1 METQNTGEKQLKLI
15 EEMIAS
21 AKVKA
26 SEGSIY
32 YLIWGWLVLIAA
44 ACHFILLNYTS
55 YQNHWIAWPILMAL
69 GGIISGI
76 VGFRQEK
83 KATIKTYVDRA
94 MGYLWG
100 AVGITLFVVLIAMIK
115 LGPLVAYPILIF
127 LYGIGTFVSGG
138 ILKFKPLV
146 IGGIACW
153 VIGSIAVY
161 VNFSDQLILL
171 ATAIVVSYLI
181 PGHLLA
187 AKKEENV

>member
-1 METQNTGEKQLKLI
+1 MENTGEKQLKMI

-44 ACHFILLNYTS
+44 ACNFILLNYTN
-55 YQNHWIAWPILMAL
+55 YENHWIAWPILMAL
-69 GGIISGI
+69 GGIISGV
-76 VGFRQEK
+76 VGFRHKK
-83 KATIKTYVDRA
+83 KATVKTYVDRA

-100 AVGITLFVVLIAMIK
+100 AVGITLLVVLIAMIK
-115 LGPLVAYPILIF
+115 VGPLVAYPILIF

-146 IGGIACW
+146 VGGIACW

-187 AKKEENV
+187 ARKEEDV

>member
-1 METQNTGEKQLKLI
+1 METQSEGEKQLKII

-44 ACHFILLNYTS
+44 SCNFILLNYTS
-55 YQNHWIAWPILMAL
+55 YENHWIAWPILMAL
-69 GGIISGI
+69 GGIISGV
-76 VGFRQEK
+76 VGYKQEK
-83 KATIKTYVDRA
+83 KTTVKTYVDRA
-94 MGYLWG
+94 MAYLWS

-146 IGGIACW
+146 IGGVACW

-181 PGHLLA
+181 PGHILA
-187 AKKEENV
+187 ARKESNV